1 MEHASH
7 SPVDRPGKY
16 DTMAAPMISMA
27 KIGMMW
33 RWPAACLD
41 EVGLTGRDRDGF
53 RTFPDGSKLTIQ
65 VAADQLR
72 FDRYPHG

>member
-1 MEHASH
+1 MTFAVSHDPFARGDYRRPDPCRGSQWRNGGSSVEHASH

-33 RWPAACLD
+33 RWPAACS
-41 EVGLTGRDRDGF
+41 TRW
-53 RTFPDGSKLTIQ
+53 
-65 VAADQLR
+65 A
-72 FDRYPHG
+72 

>member
-1 MEHASH
+1 
-7 SPVDRPGKY
+7 
-16 DTMAAPMISMA
+16 MA
-27 KIGMMW
+27 G
-33 RWPAACLD
+33 RLLD